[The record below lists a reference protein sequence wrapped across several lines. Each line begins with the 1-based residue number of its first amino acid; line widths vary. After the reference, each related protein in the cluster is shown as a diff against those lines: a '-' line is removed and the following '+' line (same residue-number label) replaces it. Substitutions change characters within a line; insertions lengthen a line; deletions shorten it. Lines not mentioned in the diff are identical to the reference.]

1 MATEDF
7 NWVGAGGVTA
17 TGQTLSTNVP
27 SSGLSYTQNT
37 GNYTV
42 TTKIVDT
49 AGGTDMTTLATD
61 NNPYQP
67 ENYGGYFNAGQ
78 GFSTTSALKMS
89 SASGTGSVGTLETSF
104 DGKTGFT
111 DTVENVKFAIS
122 NLDRGLFRD
131 SVRITA
137 YNGTQAVPVTLTI
150 LDGGRST
157 ITNGV
162 TLSNG
167 SATATTQGQSLT
179 GTSVTATANNI
190 SNNIATNNNDHQILV
205 SIAGPITG
213 FKVEFIRDSSTSGN
227 TGTSYIYMSDIVFG
241 TVAEPAPCFARGT
254 MILTDRG
261 PVAIEDLV
269 EGDMVMTR
277 DNGAQPIRWI
287 GTSSINLTRR
297 PHLAPIRIRAGA
309 LGAGQPTADLLVSP
323 QHRILVQSAIAQRLF
338 GAPEVLV
345 AAKQLLQ
352 VDGIDIATDLAEV
365 DYFHMLFD
373 AHEVVT
379 SNGAASESL
388 FTGPEAL
395 KAVGAAARAEILA
408 IFPEL
413 ARRDYQPVGARILA
427 SGRMGRKL
435 AVRHAQNG
443 KPLVQ

>member
-1 MATEDF
+1 MASETF
-7 NWVGAGGVTA
+7 SWKTLTGGVNQTITNQSLSLD
-17 TGQTLSTNVP
+17 TGQTIVGVSSKVASTSAVRVVTTDTNPNPTSFPADSRLSW
-27 SSGLSYTQNT
+27 T
-37 GNYTV
+37 GNSSNASRGTMTFNFKDDPSDTQTV
-42 TTKIVDT
+42 
-49 AGGTDMTTLATD
+49 AA
-61 NNPYQP
+61 
-67 ENYGGYFNAGQ
+67 
-78 GFSTTSALKMS
+78 
-89 SASGTGSVGTLETSF
+89 
-104 DGKTGFT
+104 
-111 DTVENVKFAIS
+111 ENVKFSIYDIDAGS
-122 NLDRGLFRD
+122 STSSGFRD
-131 SVRITA
+131 RVIIRA
-137 YNGTQAVPVTLTI
+137 YDTDGNAIPV
-150 LDGGRST
+150 
-157 ITNGV
+157 
-162 TLSNG
+162 
-167 SATATTQGQSLT
+167 TATTGTGVITQGLT
-179 GTSVTATANNI
+179 GGGLQLTAKLNTNSLNSPAQAAQISIVGPVAYYTIEFFNDGLNANNI
-190 SNNIATNNNDHQILV
+190 LISDA
-205 SIAGPITG
+205 S
-213 FKVEFIRDSSTSGN
+213 FTSVV
-227 TGTSYIYMSDIVFG
+227 TQ
-241 TVAEPAPCFARGT
+241 PCFARGT
-254 MILTDRG
+254 MILTERG
-261 PVAIEDLV
+261 TVAIEDLA

-287 GTSSINLTRR
+287 GSSSINLDRR